1 MGEAALGVQR
11 DEGERSAS
19 RHHLTRTAVDHV
31 KTQGTPPQ
39 LTGRAAAAAATDAG
53 GGFFVG
59 AGRVPGGPAR
69 SHPTAAPLVHRRPPH
84 RPAAARHSSMVEAI
98 RCGQHVTAVRSYTLE
113 TLGPQQRT
121 QQVIPLADVEIRP
134 HHAQERVVIVGRIH
148 VHLSAPILGSGK
160 NPQLRVA
167 VTVTGSW
174 AGP

>member
-1 MGEAALGVQR
+1 
-11 DEGERSAS
+11 
-19 RHHLTRTAVDHV
+19 
-31 KTQGTPPQ
+31 
-39 LTGRAAAAAATDAG
+39 
-53 GGFFVG
+53 
-59 AGRVPGGPAR
+59 
-69 SHPTAAPLVHRRPPH
+69 
-84 RPAAARHSSMVEAI
+84 MVEAI